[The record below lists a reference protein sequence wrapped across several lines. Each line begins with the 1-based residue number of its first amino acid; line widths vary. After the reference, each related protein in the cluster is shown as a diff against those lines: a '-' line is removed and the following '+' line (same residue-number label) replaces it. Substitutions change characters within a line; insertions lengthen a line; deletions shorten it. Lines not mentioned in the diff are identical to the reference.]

1 MSRRVREN
9 KEMEKEKEKEK
20 EGVPESASNSPQSN
34 INIYLFYAN
43 IMDYF
48 RVVLSMFSFYIAKTQ
63 PILFVISYF
72 ISFIL
77 DAFDGMVA
85 RAYDQESKLGATL
98 DMVTDRIS
106 TAGLLCVLSGF
117 YREWSTAF
125 VYLIMLDV
133 GSHWL
138 QTHSGLIVDPNS
150 VNHKNLGENF
160 LVLRLYYTN
169 RNCLGIVCLGAELYL
184 LLLYLN
190 YFYKFDNVCF
200 TALLYLNFVIY
211 CYKQFVSIL
220 QIFGAGARIGGFDEK
235 HAIEKAN
242 KKKSS

>member
-1 MSRRVREN
+1 MRHREN
-9 KEMEKEKEKEK
+9 KEKKESES
-20 EGVPESASNSPQSN
+20 VPASD
-34 INIYLFYAN
+34 INIYLYYAN

-48 RVVLSMFSFYIAKTQ
+48 RVVLAMFAFYIAKTC
-63 PILFVISYF
+63 PITFVISYF

-85 RAYDQESKLGATL
+85 RAYDQKSKLGATL

-138 QTHSGLIVDPNS
+138 QTHSGFLVD
-150 VNHKNLGENF
+150 VHQDNHKNLGEKWAI
-160 LVLRLYYTN
+160 LRLYYTN
-169 RNCLGIVCLGAELYL
+169 RNCLGIVCLGAEVFL
-184 LLLYLN
+184 LLLYIN
-190 YFYKFDNVCF
+190 HFYNFKNPIFMCF
-200 TALLYLNFVIY
+200 LYLNFVIY
-211 CYKQFVSIL
+211 AYKQLVSII
-220 QIFGAGARIGGFDEK
+220 QIFGASARIGDFDAKEALAAK
-235 HAIEKAN
+235 SQ
-242 KKKSS
+242 KKSS